1 MNNKTDKGF
10 FIIHDKTDRFHVGA
24 FIVYDKFFKECYL
37 FLCLGKHDFS
47 IGYRWKWLGNVKSLS
62 SHYYDNETY
71 TIVEREVIE

>member
-1 MNNKTDKGF
+1 MITEDIDDNCEFYIKIKGEKNMNNKTDKGF

-47 IGYRWKWLGNVKSLS
+47 IGYRWK
-62 SHYYDNETY
+62 
-71 TIVEREVIE
+71 

>member
-37 FLCLGKHDFS
+37 YLCLGKHDFS
-47 IGYRWKWLGNVKSLS
+47 IGYRWKEK
-62 SHYYDNETY
+62 D
-71 TIVEREVIE
+71 I